1 MSDKKE
7 LCMQH
12 KLIVLLYWYELDNI
26 LGHESG
32 QTKLGFK
39 EKAQSGFDPNWKCI
53 EGATISI
60 DKETEIADDL
70 EFQLV
75 SCHFMGWN
83 EKDIPQAVYA
93 AIGRGIPEISQAEG
107 LKLWKEARRE
117 RKINGHV

>member
-1 MSDKKE
+1 
-7 LCMQH
+7 MQH

-39 EKAQSGFDPNWKCI
+39 EKAQSVWKCI
-53 EGATISI
+53 EGATIGATISI
-60 DKETEIADDL
+60 DKETEIVDDL
-70 EFQLV
+70 GFQLI